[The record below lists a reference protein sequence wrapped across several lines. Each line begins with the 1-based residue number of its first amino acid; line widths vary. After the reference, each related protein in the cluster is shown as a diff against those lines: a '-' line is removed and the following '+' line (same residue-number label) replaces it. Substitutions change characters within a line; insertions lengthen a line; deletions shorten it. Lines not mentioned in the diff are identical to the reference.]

1 MKTNL
6 QFLLFLF
13 IPFALTLASCGET
26 VKPDKPKSE
35 KDSIKTEAFEPINP
49 KGNIVMTRF
58 NTPEGYNRESPDSN
72 SFAAFLQHLPL
83 KKDGSPLYTFSGSLK
98 PNQNTHLAVVDW
110 PIYGCENHE
119 CADAVMRLRAQY
131 LFDQKRFDEINFFK
145 GTNNKRSYINDL
157 NGRTPTAE
165 NLWKHLLYVFAMAG
179 TASLENQLIRKDIK
193 DLEIGDVFLKGG
205 YPGHVV
211 IIVDKCVNSEGK
223 VKFMIAQSYM
233 PAQEIEILNG
243 QEDGNPWYDADF
255 GEILITPEYT
265 FIKNHLKSFE

>member
-26 VKPDKPKSE
+26 AKPDKPKSE

-58 NTPEGYNRESPDSN
+58 NTPEGYNRESLDSN

-83 KKDGSPLYTFSGSLK
+83 KKDGSPLYTFNGSLK

-110 PIYGCENHE
+110 PIYGCKNHQ

-145 GTNNKRSYINDL
+145 GINNNRSYINDL
-157 NGRTPTAE
+157 NGRTPTVE

-179 TASLENQLIRKDIK
+179 TASDRKSTR
-193 DLEIGDVFLKGG
+193 L
-205 YPGHVV
+205 
-211 IIVDKCVNSEGK
+211 NSSHSS
-223 VKFMIAQSYM
+223 VSRM
-233 PAQEIEILNG
+233 PSSA
-243 QEDGNPWYDADF
+243 
-255 GEILITPEYT
+255 
-265 FIKNHLKSFE
+265 